1 MYYKSKNKIDL
12 GKLGEGVAKKYLLS
26 AGYEMVGCNCRFGHL
41 EIDIIAS
48 FKGRL
53 VFFEV
58 KTRSTKYLELDEEN
72 LKRKQIKN
80 LKKAIGLYCYY
91 KKINVEKI
99 SLDFLMIMVNTKRKM
114 VDIKHYKNILF

>member
-1 MYYKSKNKIDL
+1 
-12 GKLGEGVAKKYLLS
+12 
-26 AGYEMVGCNCRFGHL
+26 
-41 EIDIIAS
+41 
-48 FKGRL
+48 
-53 VFFEV
+53 
-58 KTRSTKYLELDEEN
+58 LDEEN